1 MCKCQLPKKE
11 TEVPCLPC
19 VQIGSRLRC
28 FVTHWKKNLPIHDVR
43 NFIRHIN
50 MCLDICHHI
59 CASISC
65 LTSGFVFYAKTVKKN
80 HGLRIAISTLS
91 MHKSKSI
98 STYRNIENML
108 LSDLTY
114 NIRGEHKHDRISGI
128 FATSNFL
135 FWNIRS
141 NGGQCACAFK
151 KYRVFRLGC
160 NYLPK
165 QSFLES
171 HPFLFKG

>member
-1 MCKCQLPKKE
+1 M
-11 TEVPCLPC
+11 
-19 VQIGSRLRC
+19 LRQ
-28 FVTHWKKNLPIHDVR
+28 W
-43 NFIRHIN
+43 
-50 MCLDICHHI
+50 
-59 CASISC
+59 
-65 LTSGFVFYAKTVKKN
+65 KKN

-171 HPFLFKG
+171 HPFLTKYPNVKTTIWIKKKKYRWKYFTVEKFIKRKDKTK

>member
-1 MCKCQLPKKE
+1 
-11 TEVPCLPC
+11 
-19 VQIGSRLRC
+19 
-28 FVTHWKKNLPIHDVR
+28 
-43 NFIRHIN
+43 

-59 CASISC
+59 YASISC
-65 LTSGFVFYAKTVKKN
+65 LTSGFVFYAKTVKKT

-165 QSFLES
+165 QSFWKAI
-171 HPFLFKG
+171 LFFSKDKLYVTKYSNVKTTILILTKKYRWKYFTVEKFIKRKDKTK